1 MNFEEFNNWLLKHYN
16 FNAFENDF
24 FKKSLYNAYNSFA
37 STSINGVSLPVLY
50 QDHLFEEFLKEYKS
64 YLQLLLGQMSQLP
77 SDMSMTLEG
86 ISLNHWV
93 AHLQQLKEKVA
104 LLDGQ

>member
-1 MNFEEFNNWLLKHYN
+1 MNFEEFNNWLMKHYN

-24 FKKSLYNAYNSFA
+24 FEKSLYNAYNSFA

-64 YLQLLLGQMSQLP
+64 YLQLLLRQMSQLP
-77 SDMSMTLEG
+77 SDMSMTFEG
-86 ISLNHWV
+86 ISLNDWA

>member
-1 MNFEEFNNWLLKHYN
+1 MNFEEFNNWLMKHYS

-24 FKKSLYNAYNSFA
+24 FEKSLYNAYNSSA

-64 YLQLLLGQMSQLP
+64 YLQLLLRQMSQLP

-86 ISLNHWV
+86 ISLNDWA